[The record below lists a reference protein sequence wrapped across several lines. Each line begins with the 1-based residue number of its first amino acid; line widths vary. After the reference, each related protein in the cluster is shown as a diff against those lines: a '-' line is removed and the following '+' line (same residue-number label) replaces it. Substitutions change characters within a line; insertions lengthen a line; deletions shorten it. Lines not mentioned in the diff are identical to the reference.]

1 MEVSGF
7 IYVGLDPD
15 TGFPSSLIGMDSDD
29 TIVSSILPPQ
39 VRAVTTYVT
48 NTSATSLNVTSVNG
62 ILGPTVVLDPDDLDD
77 TSTTNKFVN
86 QALKNKVQDIEAS
99 ATRDQTDSEIENA
112 YNNQVAQISAG
123 EITAGTETSIRR
135 FSPSDVSAMIDTHG
149 ITDHGALGGLLDDDH
164 TQYVLADGTRD
175 ITGSLSVSEINVSA
189 NLNIASSSTTNIPR
203 GYISTSQDRFA
214 VNGSNIGSGADDLYV
229 INGAGPF
236 IYYETSTNGSVRTGA
251 NELGL
256 GATPGYTIS
265 SIADSYLSGT
275 IPAFYDNSAYYRTV
289 VSSTGVYE
297 IQAMLNVSA
306 TSEIDVIY
314 QLKIDNVTDMTLVDT
329 LAGITA
335 PHYMLS
341 KLQKVK
347 FLNAGQEIRITLIGS
362 ATHLLGAGSNL
373 LIRRIG

>member
-7 IYVGLDPD
+7 VYVGLDPD
-15 TGFPSSLIGMDSDD
+15 TGFPSSLVAMDSDD

-39 VRAVTTYVT
+39 VRAVTNYVT

-62 ILGPTVVLDPDDLDD
+62 IWGPAPVLNPDHLDD
-77 TSTTNKFVN
+77 SSTTNKFVN

-99 ATRDQTDSEIENA
+99 ATRDQTDAEIEIA

-149 ITDHGALGGLLDDDH
+149 VTDHGGLAGLGDDDH

-175 ITGSLSVSEINVSA
+175 IGGSLTVST
-189 NLNIASSSTTNIPR
+189 LNISGNLSTANSSTVTIPR

-214 VNGSNIGSGADDLYV
+214 VNGSGIGSGADNLYV

-236 IYYETSTNGSVRTGA
+236 IFLQTSADGSIRTTS

-256 GATPGYTIS
+256 GAGTFNTIYSTPD
-265 SIADSYLSGT
+265 AYLSGT
-275 IPAFYDNSAYYRTV
+275 IPSFYQQGTYGRITV
-289 VSSTGVYE
+289 SGTGVYE
-297 IQAMLNVSA
+297 ITSNLALATAGLTTLDCKIEVASVDIINVKQTFPSA
-306 TSEIDVIY
+306 TYEVV
-314 QLKIDNVTDMTLVDT
+314 QLQTVVF
-329 LAGITA
+329 A
-335 PHYMLS
+335 
-341 KLQKVK
+341 
-347 FLNAGQEIRITLIGS
+347 NAGDEIRVYMGGTGVQYQILT
-362 ATHLLGAGSNL
+362 GSNL